1 MSISTNSS
9 QPESVDQNNLPSLIW
24 PDPSPLPRF
33 SHPLHLGV
41 MASGNGSNF
50 EVLVKATERKQL
62 DASIDVLV
70 VNNPDCE
77 ARRRAERL
85 GIPCVVHD
93 HRKFSSR
100 EQLDQALVS
109 TFKKMSVEG
118 IVMAG
123 WMRIVTPILV
133 EAFTDRL
140 LNIHPSLLPSFT
152 GLDAVGQALKAGVSI
167 TGCSVHRVTAEVDAG
182 PVIAQAAVPILFSD
196 DHQRLSQ
203 RIQSQEHKLLPL
215 AVAIAG
221 QSWRSQVNSGVER

>member
-1 MSISTNSS
+1 
-9 QPESVDQNNLPSLIW
+9 
-24 PDPSPLPRF
+24 
-33 SHPLHLGV
+33 

-100 EQLDQALVS
+100 EQLDHALVS
-109 TFKKMSVEG
+109 TFKKISVEG

-182 PVIAQAAVPILFSD
+182 PVIAQAAVPILCSD